1 MRMAEVK
8 AAPPLSAASENPP
21 SNEVTQNS
29 KPKSSGGGGVAVAA
43 AGVETGVAETE
54 VVMEAETEVA
64 MVKPEIAMTMIELI
78 VLDAVPVEKS
88 QN

>member
-1 MRMAEVK
+1 
-8 AAPPLSAASENPP
+8 
-21 SNEVTQNS
+21 
-29 KPKSSGGGGVAVAA
+29 VAA

-54 VVMEAETEVA
+54 VAMEETEVA
-64 MVKPEIAMTMIELI
+64 MVKPEIAMTTMIELI

>member
-1 MRMAEVK
+1 M
-8 AAPPLSAASENPP
+8 
-21 SNEVTQNS
+21 
-29 KPKSSGGGGVAVAA
+29 AVAA
-43 AGVETGVAETE
+43 AGVETGVVETE
-54 VVMEAETEVA
+54 VAMEETEVA